1 MTRQAEP
8 AAIDVAAGPAGAE
21 ARTLVPIPAR
31 PRGILALDIDGT
43 LLGPGGHLGERTRRA
58 VHAAG
63 EAGWL
68 VTLATGRRWD
78 STKPVADELGL
89 RAPLIVFN
97 GAVVRDSVSA
107 EILHYNPL
115 PHGATAPLVRAL
127 VGRGLQP
134 VLYEDVHA
142 GERLLTGPEE
152 HDSPPLGR
160 WLSGVG
166 SEFGP
171 IVRRLPY
178 DELAEA
184 GCVVRIVVYDA
195 PERMVGIAGL
205 AAELGLDY
213 RTLLYEA
220 APGEALMVEF
230 LHQHGTKAAAI
241 AALAARY
248 GLTLADVV
256 AVGDGYN
263 DLEMLEEA
271 GLGVAM
277 GQAPP
282 AVRARADRT
291 IGGHVDEGLASFI
304 EEELLK
310 EGEGRRTKD

>member
-1 MTRQAEP
+1 MTRQVEP
-8 AAIDVAAGPAGAE
+8 AAVDVAAGPAGAE
-21 ARTLVPIPAR
+21 ARTLVPIPER

-43 LLGPGGHLGERTRRA
+43 LLGPGGHLGARTRRA

-115 PHGATAPLVRAL
+115 PHAATAPLVRAL
-127 VGRGLQP
+127 VARDLQP

-142 GERLLTGPEE
+142 GERLLTGPEDR
-152 HDSPPLGR
+152 DSPPLAR
-160 WLSGVG
+160 WLSGAG
-166 SEFGP
+166 AEFGP
-171 IVRRLPY
+171 IVGRMPY
-178 DELAEA
+178 AELAEA
-184 GCVVRIVVYDA
+184 GRVVRIVVYDA
-195 PERMVGIAGL
+195 PERMVGIEGL
-205 AAELGLDY
+205 AAELGLDH

-220 APGEALMVEF
+220 GPGEALMAEF
-230 LHQHGTKAAAI
+230 LHPHGTKAAAL

-263 DLEMLEEA
+263 DVEMLEEA

-277 GQAPP
+277 GQAPA

-310 EGEGRRTKD
+310 ED